1 MEVASWFVQEHKYLV
16 TNEYGKMACFSLHL
30 LLLSLLFTS
39 CIAEKPTIYIA
50 GFYPDSFVIS
60 APNMLHT
67 SQYTENEINNNTLG
81 LLSDYNIKVVW
92 RNTLCIER
100 FAIEAFIEFLREDT
114 NRYLVLLG
122 PACSDPAAGVAQVS
136 YRYGL
141 SLLTFA
147 SRSPQLGNLARYP
160 GFIRGNPSDANI
172 VAGWMKYI
180 QEYNWRRL
188 AILNQQGDYFIS
200 TSQEAQLLLQQL
212 DIQHYV
218 GIFDPESIRF
228 DDQVDTL
235 LSRVDREGYRIIIS
249 ELKGFYTQRCPL

>member
-1 MEVASWFVQEHKYLV
+1 
-16 TNEYGKMACFSLHL
+16 MACLPLYL
-30 LLLSLLFTS
+30 LLLLLLFTS
-39 CIAEKPTIYIA
+39 CTAEKSTIYIA
-50 GFYPDSFVIS
+50 GFYPDSHVIS
-60 APNMLHT
+60 APNTVHT

-81 LLSDYNIKVVW
+81 LLPDYNIKVIW

-100 FAIEAFIEFLREDT
+100 FAIEAFVEFLRNDT
-114 NRYLVLLG
+114 NRYLILLG
-122 PACSDPAAGVAQVS
+122 PACSDPAGGVAQIS

-141 SLLTFA
+141 SQLTYA
-147 SRSPQLGNLARYP
+147 SRSPHLGNIVRYP
-160 GFIRGNPSDANI
+160 GFIRGNPSDVNI

-180 QEYNWRRL
+180 QQYNWRRL

-200 TSQEAQLLLQQL
+200 TSQEAQLLLLQL

-228 DDQVDTL
+228 DEQVDTL

-249 ELKGFYTQRCPL
+249 ELFYIYTFPVFNSILSCS

>member
-1 MEVASWFVQEHKYLV
+1 M
-16 TNEYGKMACFSLHL
+16 
-30 LLLSLLFTS
+30 
-39 CIAEKPTIYIA
+39 
-50 GFYPDSFVIS
+50 
-60 APNMLHT
+60 
-67 SQYTENEINNNTLG
+67 
-81 LLSDYNIKVVW
+81 
-92 RNTLCIER
+92 
-100 FAIEAFIEFLREDT
+100 
-114 NRYLVLLG
+114 
-122 PACSDPAAGVAQVS
+122 VAQVS

-147 SRSPQLGNLARYP
+147 SRYPQLGNLARYP

-200 TSQEAQLLLQQL
+200 TSQEAQLVLQQL
-212 DIQHYV
+212 NIQHDV

-249 ELKGFYTQRCPL
+249 ELKGFYIQRCPL

>member
-1 MEVASWFVQEHKYLV
+1 M
-16 TNEYGKMACFSLHL
+16 TCFSLYSLSL
-30 LLLSLLFTS
+30 LLLLLLFTS
-39 CIAEKPTIYIA
+39 CAAEKPTIYIA
-50 GFYPDSFVIS
+50 GFYPDSHVIS
-60 APNMLHT
+60 APNIVYT

-100 FAIEAFIEFLREDT
+100 FAIQAFIEFLREDT

-122 PACSDPAAGVAQVS
+122 PACSDPAGGIAQVS
-136 YRYGL
+136 YLYGL
-141 SLLTFA
+141 SQLTYS
-147 SRSPQLGNLARYP
+147 SRSPHLGNIARYP

-200 TSQEAQLLLQQL
+200 TSQEAQLLLKEL
-212 DIQHYV
+212 DIPHYV

-235 LSRVDREGYRIIIS
+235 LSKVDSEGYRILIS
-249 ELKGFYTQRCPL
+249 EFRSCFILFKYNETC